1 MFPNILTICRII
13 CAPLI
18 LLILLIDGYNMM
30 LIGLIIFI
38 MASIT
43 DFLDGYIARIYNQ
56 GSNLGKILDPI
67 ADKLLVASAL
77 LSLLINDVIYGIHI
91 VPAALLIFR
100 EIFVSGLR
108 EYSNDKEISVSN
120 LAKIKTTLQMISI
133 IILIP
138 SNFYNENILFLG
150 LIFLW
155 LSAIISAITAYQY
168 LNFSMSKDI

>member
-18 LLILLIDGYNMM
+18 LLILLIDGFNMM

-67 ADKLLVASAL
+67 ADKLLVVSAL
-77 LSLLINDVIYGIHI
+77 LSLLINDVIYSCIFN
-91 VPAALLIFR
+91 LL
-100 EIFVSGLR
+100 
-108 EYSNDKEISVSN
+108 
-120 LAKIKTTLQMISI
+120 
-133 IILIP
+133 
-138 SNFYNENILFLG
+138 
-150 LIFLW
+150 
-155 LSAIISAITAYQY
+155 
-168 LNFSMSKDI
+168 